1 MKELIASLVNAQKE
15 MSHAKASEDNDY
27 FKSKYVP
34 YEKLMDYVKEHL
46 NNNDIYIQQIAHEA
60 EGGVCV
66 ETVLHGHG
74 ASLSSGRV
82 FVRAEKQTPQG
93 YGSALT
99 YARRYSLSLATSS
112 GADKDDDGNQA
123 EKDHKPAKPAATK
136 PVQKKQP
143 PAASPEGEYTLM
155 MGDAVLVTASTPDD
169 LYGQSR
175 QLIPDPSN
183 TDHQTIYKS
192 SYASIKKASDEAQGD
207 IKEGLLNLMK
217 AYGGDPNGNA

>member
-1 MKELIASLVNAQKE
+1 MKELIASLVNAQKA

-143 PAASPEGEYTLM
+143 PAASPEGAYTLM
-155 MGDAVLVTASTPDD
+155 MGDSVLVTASTPDD

-217 AYGGDPNGNA
+217 AYGGEPDGNA